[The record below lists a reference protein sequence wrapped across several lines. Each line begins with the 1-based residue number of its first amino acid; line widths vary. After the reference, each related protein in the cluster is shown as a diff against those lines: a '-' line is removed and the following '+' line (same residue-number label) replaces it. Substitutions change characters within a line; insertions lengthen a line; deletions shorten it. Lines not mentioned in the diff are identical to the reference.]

1 MALEE
6 TIASGVRYASLG
18 ISLIVLLITSLL
30 IIPPAAAQRHART
43 PEQMA
48 LGASVLGMLAVLGGL
63 ALSWELD
70 TPAGPSVVVCAAA
83 LFMLALAIPR
93 RA

>member
-1 MALEE
+1 M
-6 TIASGVRYASLG
+6 
-18 ISLIVLLITSLL
+18 
-30 IIPPAAAQRHART
+30 RHTTFGNRFGRHGST
-43 PEQMA
+43 
-48 LGASVLGMLAVLGGL
+48 SVLGMLAVLGGL